1 MNKLKKNYKFDIV
14 VIGGGHAG
22 CEAAYIANKM
32 GTKVALLSM
41 ELKQLAAMPCNPAIG
56 GPGKGHLVREIDALG
71 GLMGK
76 LADKTLIQM
85 RVLNTSKGPAV
96 QSYRAQIERDDYSK
110 EMLKILKKQKNLT
123 LIEDEAVE
131 IKQKGKKVESVILKN
146 IGEVKTKT
154 VIIATGTFLNGEIF
168 IGNKKVKKGGRI
180 DAPSSDFLSKSLKK
194 FGLDIG
200 RLKTGTPP
208 RILKSSVDFSKTII
222 QPGDDEPHSFTQPEK
237 KLLPLSKQVSC
248 YLTYTNEKTHQ
259 IIKKY
264 EKKSPV
270 FSGTIKEGG
279 PRHCPSIELKVMRF
293 ENKAR
298 HPVFIEPMGKKSELL
313 YLQGCSTGFP
323 LDVQEKFIHTIP
335 GLEKAEI
342 KIPGYAIVYD
352 FVKPHEII
360 STMETKKMNGLF
372 LAGQINGTSGYEEAA
387 AQGIMAGIN
396 AALKIKNKKSFI
408 LKRNEA
414 YIGVMI
420 DDLITKI
427 HNEPYRIYT
436 GSAEY
441 RLLLRQSTAD
451 LRLYKYAFNLKTISE
466 KRKKEIEKKGKD
478 IEKGVKILRTNK
490 YKNKTF
496 FNLLKQPE
504 IKISKLNIKDFKK
517 KPKNILDEIEL
528 IAKYEDYIKRQKE
541 MIEKTKEAEDKDI
554 SNIDFS
560 KIEGLRFQAKQ
571 RLIEVC
577 PKTIAQAGRIAG
589 VIPAD
594 ISAIMIYL
602 KKKGF

>member
-1 MNKLKKNYKFDIV
+1 MIKKEFDIV

-22 CEAAYIANKM
+22 CEAAYIASKM
-32 GTKVALLSM
+32 GTKVALISM
-41 ELKQLAAMPCNPAIG
+41 DLKNLAAMPCNPAIG

-71 GLMGK
+71 GIMGK

-110 EMLKILKKQKNLT
+110 QMLKTLKASKNLT
-123 LIEDEAVE
+123 LIEDEAIE
-131 IKQKGKKVESVILKN
+131 IKQKNKKIESVILKN
-146 IGEVKTKT
+146 NGGIKTEALI
-154 VIIATGTFLNGEIF
+154 VATGTFLNGEIF
-168 IGNKKVKKGGRI
+168 IGNEMIKKGGRI
-180 DAPSSDFLSKSLKK
+180 DANSSDFLSNSLKK
-194 FGLDIG
+194 FGLKLG

-208 RILKSSVDFSKTII
+208 RVLKTSINYSKTII
-222 QPGDDEPHSFTQPEK
+222 QPGDNGKHSFSQPEK
-237 KLLPLSKQVSC
+237 QILPLSKQSSC
-248 YLTYTNEKTHQ
+248 YLTYTNKKTHE
-259 IIKKY
+259 IIQKY
-264 EKKSPV
+264 EKHSPV

-293 ENKAR
+293 ENKER
-298 HPVFIEPMGKKSELL
+298 HPVFIEPMGRKSDLI

-323 LDVQEKFIHTIP
+323 EDIQNKFIHTIA

-352 FVKPHEII
+352 FVNPYEILA
-360 STMETKKMNGLF
+360 TMETKKINGLF

-396 AALKIKNKKSFI
+396 AVLKINEKKPFI

-427 HNEPYRIYT
+427 HTEPYRIYT

-441 RLLLRQSTAD
+441 RILLRQSTAD
-451 LRLYKYAFNLKTISE
+451 IRLYKYAFALGAITK
-466 KRKKEIEKKGKD
+466 KRKEEIKKKKD
-478 IEKGVKILRTNK
+478 QIKNGIKILK
-490 YKNKTF
+490 DKKQKNKTF

-504 IKISKLNIKDFKK
+504 IKINDLKLLEFNKFKK
-517 KPKNILDEIEL
+517 DILDEIEL
-528 IAKYEDYIKRQKE
+528 NAKYEDYIKRQQE
-541 MIEKTKEAEDKDI
+541 MIEKTKEAEGKNI
-554 SNIDFS
+554 SNINFNEVAG
-560 KIEGLRFQAKQ
+560 IRFQAKQ
-571 RLIEVC
+571 RLLEVC
-577 PKTIAQAGRIAG
+577 PQTIAQAARTSG

-594 ISAIMIYL
+594 ISAIMIHL